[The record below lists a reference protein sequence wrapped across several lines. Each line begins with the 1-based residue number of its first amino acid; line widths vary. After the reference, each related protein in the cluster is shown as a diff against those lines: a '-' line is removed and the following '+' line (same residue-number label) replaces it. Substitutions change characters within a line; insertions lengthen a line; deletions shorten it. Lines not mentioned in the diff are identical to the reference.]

1 MPAPS
6 HASSLRPP
14 ITFFIVAALLAGGA
28 IATSLVPVDRAAS
41 FSAVLEM
48 WGDVMRDADAVPLQM
63 VRVQDETEME
73 FGKTLAAGVLPENAP
88 LSTET
93 SYVIQVGNAVAR
105 GVKRGRI
112 VYHFRVIDSPQVN
125 AFALPGGY
133 IFVYRGLLQTLRDE
147 SQLAAILGH
156 EIAHVDQRHCVERF
170 QYELK
175 LKEMRLPNVA
185 GALADAV
192 RRVGATSY
200 APYQELEADAEGQL
214 LAAQAGYDPAG
225 GSNAMA
231 TIMERVEPQSTA
243 RAPRS
248 AIGEAAGAAAQ
259 GLSDFFRSHPRTDE
273 RMRRL
278 RQVEQAYIASHKGR
292 SYCRGVKN
300 LAERT
305 TCGFSPFDGEMVI
318 Y

>member
-1 MPAPS
+1 M
-6 HASSLRPP
+6 RPP
-14 ITFFIVAALLAGGA
+14 LAFFVIAALLAAGA
-28 IATSLVPVDRAAS
+28 VATSRVPVDRAAS

-48 WGDVMRDADAVPLQM
+48 WGDMVRDVDAVPLQM

-73 FGKTLAAGVLPENAP
+73 FGASLAARVLPERAA

-105 GVKRGRI
+105 GVKRSRI

-133 IFVYRGLLQTLRDE
+133 IFVYRGLLDTLRDE

-170 QYELK
+170 HYELK
-175 LKEMRLPNVA
+175 LKEMRLPNEA
-185 GALADAV
+185 GALADAA
-192 RRVGATSY
+192 RRVSAISY
-200 APYQELEADAEGQL
+200 TPYQEYEADAEGQL

-225 GSNAMA
+225 GSNAIA
-231 TIMERVEPQSTA
+231 TIIERLEPTLA
-243 RAPRS
+243 VRAPGS
-248 AIGEAAGAAAQ
+248 VVGEAAGAAGR

-273 RMRRL
+273 RLRRL
-278 RQVEQAYIASHKGR
+278 RQVEQSYVAAHKGR
-292 SYCRGVKN
+292 SYCRGAKN
-300 LAERT
+300 FADRV
-305 TCGFSPFDGEMVI
+305 TCAFSQFDGEMVT

>member
-1 MPAPS
+1 MP
-6 HASSLRPP
+6 RPP
-14 ITFFIVAALLAGGA
+14 VTFYLVAGLLAAGLA
-28 IATSLVPVDRAAS
+28 ATALVPVDRAAS

-48 WGDVMRDADAVPLQM
+48 WGDVIRDVDAVPLQV
-63 VRVQDETEME
+63 VRVREETEME
-73 FGKTLAAGVLPENAP
+73 FGAALAARVLPENTP
-88 LSTET
+88 LSVDT
-93 SYVIQVGNAVAR
+93 SYVIQVGNTVASH
-105 GVKRGRI
+105 VKRARL
-112 VYHFRVIDSPQVN
+112 VYHFRVIDSPAVN

-133 IFVYRGLLQTLRDE
+133 IFVHRGLLSTVRDE

-175 LKEMRLPNVA
+175 LKELRLPDDF
-185 GALADAV
+185 GALADAA
-192 RRVGATSY
+192 RRVGGISY
-200 APYQELEADAEGQL
+200 APYQEYEADAQGQL

-231 TIMERVEPQSTA
+231 AIMEQLEPATAA
-243 RAPRS
+243 RAPGS
-248 AIGEAAGAAAQ
+248 PVGEAAGAATQ

-278 RQVEQAYIASHKGR
+278 RQVEKAYIAAHPR
-292 SYCRGVKN
+292 LSYCRGAKN
-300 LAERT
+300 LADRQ
-305 TCGFSPFDGEMVI
+305 TCAFARIETEMVT

>member
-1 MPAPS
+1 M
-6 HASSLRPP
+6 RPP
-14 ITFFIVAALLAGGA
+14 LAFFIIAALLAAGA
-28 IATSLVPVDRAAS
+28 VATSRAPVDRAAS

-48 WGDVMRDADAVPLQM
+48 WGDMVRDVDAVPLQM
-63 VRVQDETEME
+63 VRAQDETEME
-73 FGKTLAAGVLPENAP
+73 LGTSLAARVLPERAA

-105 GVKRGRI
+105 GVKRSRI
-112 VYHFRVIDSPQVN
+112 IYHFRVIDSPQVN

-133 IFVYRGLLQTLRDE
+133 IFVYRGLLDTLRDE

-175 LKEMRLPNVA
+175 LKEMHLPNEA
-185 GALADAV
+185 GALADAA
-192 RRVGATSY
+192 RRVSAISY
-200 APYQELEADAEGQL
+200 TPSQEYEADAEGQL

-231 TIMERVEPQSTA
+231 TIIERLEPTVA
-243 RAPRS
+243 VRAPGS
-248 AIGEAAGAAAQ
+248 VVGEAAGAAGR

-273 RMRRL
+273 RLHRL
-278 RQVEQAYIASHKGR
+278 RQVEQRYVALHKGR
-292 SYCRGVKN
+292 SYCRGAKN
-300 LAERT
+300 LVVRV
-305 TCGFSPFDGEMVI
+305 TCAFSQFDGEMVT

>member
-1 MPAPS
+1 M
-6 HASSLRPP
+6 RPP
-14 ITFFIVAALLAGGA
+14 FMFFIVAALLVAGAVG
-28 IATSLVPVDRAAS
+28 TSLAPVDRAAS

-48 WGDVMRDADAVPLQM
+48 WGDVVRDVDAVPLQM
-63 VRVQDETEME
+63 ARIQDETEME
-73 FGKTLAAGVLPENAP
+73 FGDALAARMFPLQGS
-88 LSTET
+88 LSTDT
-93 SYVIQVGNAVAR
+93 AYVIQVGNAVAR
-105 GVKRGRI
+105 GVKRPKI
-112 VYHFRVIDSPQVN
+112 VYRFRVIDSPQVN
-125 AFALPGGY
+125 AFALPGGHV
-133 IFVYRGLLQTLRDE
+133 FVYSGLLRVLRDE

-156 EIAHVDQRHCVERF
+156 EIAHVDLRHCVERF

-175 LKEMRLPNVA
+175 MKELRLPGEG

-192 RRVGATSY
+192 RRAGSIAY
-200 APYQELEADAEGQL
+200 APYQEYEADAQGQL

-231 TIMERVEPQSTA
+231 ALIEALEPPVAA
-243 RAPRS
+243 RAAGSPV
-248 AIGEAAGAAAQ
+248 GEAAGAAVQ

-292 SYCRGVKN
+292 QYCRGAKN
-300 LAERT
+300 LHDRVS
-305 TCGFSPFDGEMVI
+305 CGFSKFDGELVT

>member
-1 MPAPS
+1 M
-6 HASSLRPP
+6 RPP
-14 ITFFIVAALLAGGA
+14 LTFFIVAALLAAGA
-28 IATSLVPVDRAAS
+28 VATSRAPVDRAVS

-48 WGDVMRDADAVPLQM
+48 WGDVVRDVDAVPLQM

-73 FGKTLAAGVLPENAP
+73 FGASLAARVLPERAA

-93 SYVIQVGNAVAR
+93 RYVIQVGNAVAR
-105 GVKRGRI
+105 GVKRSRI
-112 VYHFRVIDSPQVN
+112 IYRFRVIDSPQVN

-133 IFVYRGLLQTLRDE
+133 IFVHRGLLDTLRDE

-175 LKEMRLPNVA
+175 LKEMRLPNEA
-185 GALADAV
+185 GALADAA
-192 RRVGATSY
+192 RRVSAISY
-200 APYQELEADAEGQL
+200 TPSQEYEADTEGQL
-214 LAAQAGYDPAG
+214 LAAQASYDPAG

-231 TIMERVEPQSTA
+231 TIIERLEPTVA
-243 RAPRS
+243 VRAPGS
-248 AIGEAAGAAAQ
+248 VPGSMVGEAAGAAGR

-273 RMRRL
+273 RLRRM
-278 RQVEQAYIASHKGR
+278 RQVEQRYIASHKGR
-292 SYCRGVKN
+292 SYCRGAKN
-300 LAERT
+300 LADRAP
-305 TCGFSPFDGEMVI
+305 CGFSQFDGEMVT